1 MATVREQVTVTET
14 HVQTNLRWD
23 PGYIKTLPG
32 ALKLAAVI
40 LDLIC
45 MICLVNSPPYWRE
58 HSIGEWY
65 IFVCMTA
72 FWVSTILL
80 IMYLLHFIEKFHV
93 IPWLMLEFG
102 FYALWSFFFFTA
114 AIAVAVRS
122 TGIPALLA
130 AAVFGFICMGVY
142 GVDAGLKFQG
152 WRAGKL
158 AQGERKKTQTT
169 TPVVDQN

>member
-1 MATVREQVTVTET
+1 MATTREVVTET
-14 HVQTNLRWD
+14 HVQTNIRWD
-23 PGYIKTLPG
+23 PGYVKTLPG
-32 ALKLAAVI
+32 ALKVVAVI
-40 LDLIC
+40 VDLVC

-58 HSIGEWY
+58 HSVGEWY

-102 FYALWSFFFFTA
+102 FYLVWSFFYFTA
-114 AIAVAVRS
+114 AIAVTVKATV
-122 TGIPALLA
+122 PALMA
-130 AAVFGFICMGVY
+130 AGIFGFIGMLIY
-142 GVDAGLKFQG
+142 GADAVIKFQG

-158 AQGERKKTQTT
+158 AQGERKKTTQNMTT
-169 TPVVDQN
+169 EPRQ